1 MNSTYL
7 ENGTDTKMISTPLY
21 MYLWVTF
28 MNVAMFITGFFGNTL
43 VIIVILRYKNMK
55 TITNCC
61 LLNLSMS
68 DLLTLTICQTSALM
82 EFFSHDRWILGEA
95 LCQMIPF
102 LEILVTHASILIML
116 GISYG
121 RYFAVCYPLE
131 SYSTCSRTRAFMMM
145 ASAWI
150 FAGISAMPFI
160 FMSHTETAKF
170 TNDNTEVTVCR
181 THISQVWQRIFI
193 VVSFI
198 AFFVIPCFIL
208 AFVYSKTIYTVI
220 TESKKI
226 ENATNVS
233 KQNSMKSRQQLV
245 VMLLM
250 IVILFFLF
258 VLPMRIVILWLVFEN
273 PRTIGSLGFEGYY
286 NIIWIARV
294 LQYTNSAVN
303 PIIYN
308 VFSVKFRKAFAK
320 LLFSSKRQTRQ
331 LSLTSSGG
339 RTAIRYSFV
348 KSSIKETE
356 FH

>member
-1 MNSTYL
+1 
-7 ENGTDTKMISTPLY
+7 
-21 MYLWVTF
+21 
-28 MNVAMFITGFFGNTL
+28 
-43 VIIVILRYKNMK
+43 
-55 TITNCC
+55 
-61 LLNLSMS
+61 
-68 DLLTLTICQTSALM
+68 
-82 EFFSHDRWILGEA
+82 
-95 LCQMIPF
+95 MIPF

-131 SYSTCSRTRAFMMM
+131 SYSTCSRSRAFMMM
-145 ASAWI
+145 ASAWVL
-150 FAGISAMPFI
+150 AGISAMPFI

-193 VVSFI
+193 VVSFVV
-198 AFFVIPCFIL
+198 FFVIPCFIL
-208 AFVYSKTIYTVI
+208 AFVYSRTIYTVI

-226 ENATNVS
+226 ENVTNVS

-250 IVILFFLF
+250 IVILFFLL
-258 VLPMRIVILWLVFEN
+258 VLPMRIVILWLVFGD

-308 VFSVKFRKAFAK
+308 VFSIKFRKAFAK
-320 LLFSSKRQTRQ
+320 LLFSNKRQKRQ

-348 KSSIKETE
+348 KTSIKETE